1 MTETMLRLRRSP
13 RKMLSRDG
21 HPGPGPGRMALVM
34 SRAGVGKSAFLVGIG
49 LDSLLAGQRVM
60 HVSRHRTVDKV
71 RERYDEIY
79 SELVQKNGIDPADA
93 ARIQLEIERR
103 RHIYTFLGDT
113 FSVDKI
119 AGGID
124 LLARHTDFRPDV
136 LIVDR
141 MDVRA
146 IDAAEFAAL
155 RALAEERE
163 IEVWMSARTHRDDP
177 PAVAGHLPPPADQI
191 EHLLDLV
198 LRLDPRGNQVLL
210 HVLKDGERMLDED
223 MHIGLDP
230 RSLLLVPMQPSSLA

>member
-13 RKMLSRDG
+13 RKLLSRDG

-71 RERYDEIY
+71 RERYDEIFH
-79 SELVQKNGIDPADA
+79 ELVQNNGIEPADA

-103 RHIYTFLGDT
+103 RHIYTFLGDS

-119 AGGID
+119 RDGIA
-124 LLARHTDFRPDV
+124 LLGEHTDFRPDV
-136 LIVDR
+136 LIIDR

-146 IDAAEFAAL
+146 IDRNEFEPLRELAAGDG
-155 RALAEERE
+155 

-177 PAVAGHLPPPADQI
+177 PAKPGHLPPPADQI
-191 EHLLDLV
+191 EDLLDLV
-198 LRLDPRGNQVLL
+198 LRLDPRGDQVLL
-210 HVLKDGERMLDED
+210 HVLKDRERMLDED
-223 MHIGLDP
+223 MHVGLDP
-230 RSLLLVPMQPSSLA
+230 RSLLLIPMQPSSLA